1 MTVADAATMTYSD
14 TLTSTVTGAATM
26 TLSDSLTST
35 VTGAATMSSP
45 SFTIKGG
52 PSETN
57 SAITVADTGI
67 TVGAGSAP
75 SSDPVTI
82 NSNEYTLNSFGA
94 ATASAP
100 SFQFTGNTDIESSS
114 FTVSNSDT
122 VTLTIAADGS
132 ITGPGGNAVHFPAGI
147 VTPTISNPSPAKV
160 LFPSGISAPG
170 DITTPEIVVPTVSTP
185 SAKVSFPTG
194 VTGPALIGT
203 SSASTPSVSISTT
216 SVTAPGG
223 VVTPQVTEGGDPAAK
238 VSFPTGVSTPS
249 IDVRPGGRV
258 YSDGNYYVIDA
269 SDRRLKRNLSVIK
282 DSLDKVLRLKGIYF
296 NWIED
301 DVSGVRIGDKGR
313 RHLGLIAQDV
323 KEVVPEAV
331 DAIGKNNKYLGV
343 NYNALIGLL
352 VEAMKE
358 MHLRVEQLEQETR
371 ALREA
376 SRRT

>member
-1 MTVADAATMTYSD
+1 V
-14 TLTSTVTGAATM
+14 
-26 TLSDSLTST
+26 
-35 VTGAATMSSP
+35 
-45 SFTIKGG
+45 
-52 PSETN
+52 
-57 SAITVADTGI
+57 
-67 TVGAGSAP
+67 
-75 SSDPVTI
+75 
-82 NSNEYTLNSFGA
+82 
-94 ATASAP
+94 
-100 SFQFTGNTDIESSS
+100 
-114 FTVSNSDT
+114 
-122 VTLTIAADGS
+122 
-132 ITGPGGNAVHFPAGI
+132 
-147 VTPTISNPSPAKV
+147 
-160 LFPSGISAPG
+160 
-170 DITTPEIVVPTVSTP
+170 
-185 SAKVSFPTG
+185 
-194 VTGPALIGT
+194 
-203 SSASTPSVSISTT
+203 STPSVSISTT

-223 VVTPQVTEGGDPAAK
+223 VVTPQVTEGSDPAAK
-238 VSFPTGVSTPS
+238 VSFPTGVTAPGDIATPEIVVATVKNPSAPSKVSFPTGVTGPALIGTSSVSTPSVSISTTSVTAPGGVVTPQVTVSGNPAPRVSFPTGVSTPS
-249 IDVRPGGRV
+249 IDVQPGGRV

-331 DAIGKNNKYLGV
+331 DAIGENNKYLGV